1 MAVSASFKQTCP
13 SCEALVPI
21 KDGSLIGKKVDC
33 PKCKYRFVVE
43 DPVAKDKKAV
53 KGANGKAKP
62 KGEVEEVDEAVDEIE
77 VAPAEGGK
85 GASRVKANGSGAV
98 KKAPKRVIR
107 DDDEDEDEQGSKRAK
122 KKASSGKLILG
133 IGLAAVGVVVLA
145 VAALAVSGVFG
156 GGGKTDTPQGS
167 ASKGGAIT
175 PGGGAIKP
183 VGDSTEPENPLP
195 KTVKEKNKDPEPE
208 VVVESYRPGPAA
220 TVEHTNFLPLGAEN
234 VFHIRFKNLLDSP
247 IGKVAFKPGQFTNEE
262 FISRLGF
269 PIEPVDDVV
278 TAESYSDNW
287 TFMVI
292 HSLRPVNDMRP
303 LLRAMDLQE
312 WKQNP
317 NPHYRCYAVNKN
329 AAWLLAMK
337 QLALFVPSHVRNGQ
351 PTAGEG
357 ERLLLHLR
365 DPQTLIFAHR
375 EPMSQYLR
383 AGGKIEAWSA
393 NLNSGS
399 SSKTEPKQEPKGP
412 GNKFGPDGP
421 GNPGGG
427 AGSIPGPGN
436 PGGGYG
442 MPLPGNPGPTNPG
455 LPGGG
460 GDKPG
465 KTGGPGQGADQF
477 QQPGAADQFQQDPGR
492 TGGKDLPVTGDP
504 GQTGPRS
511 KPGRGGNPD
520 DQPGKDGPEQP
531 GVGGTPMEVQP
542 PRDPYKSDAYLTVKP
557 ALREMLLRVEKLAE
571 GEKLLFSSASYLRSA
586 LMRSKNA
593 DDFGRIRFRLRPLWD
608 VVNVLEEKTDRIEYV
623 ANALIMRD
631 FTTYCFQNGLACG
644 TEAEAKKLQTDLYE
658 VAGPEVVN
666 FFQKVVDHKV
676 ELIKP
681 EIPTYDPTQGGDPSA
696 PGIGPGF
703 PGPGVPPG
711 ASRSRPGPPGDTQ
724 FPGRGAPGMDQGGQ
738 PQPKKEEVKATAS
751 RIQIGL
757 AAKNVDF
764 TLDLVLGGQAMENM
778 RAALDLM
785 VAGLKAEV
793 DLAAGEDYRFALG
806 DAAKNLG
813 DKGLSKQQVPPG
825 TYPPGAFHRKLT
837 PTNRTTREPGNR
849 ISWMAAMLPYLG
861 HQTLYNRIN
870 FDSSWKDQQN
880 WLAARTLVPQF
891 LDPTYPLF
899 SRYCGQPG
907 MPLECAATHYVGIAG
922 VGLDSAEAL
931 AGDPAMLGKLGLFGY
946 ERMTTLEQIG
956 KARGRANT
964 VFMIRVPYDGPA
976 GVTPWMAGGGS
987 TVRNVPDKNSLE
999 PFLSTEANGER
1010 GTYVIMCD
1018 GSVRFLK
1025 KGMSDQVFKAI
1036 VTVDGP
1042 TPEDWSFD
1050 DDVPPIP
1057 RPVKPKS
1064 LDDKKNKPIPVP
1076 TGGTGKA
1083 VAGGKSPVTKESG
1096 KGIEQPQQQPP
1107 VGDAGA
1113 WKLQQHI
1120 KGGFVVMMPGK
1131 AQDTP
1136 GPNDGETKGGLFATD
1151 LDIKQTYIVRYDELP
1166 ADAKGKPLE
1175 EQVRALVDVIKK
1187 SMPENSKFHQMR
1199 TTLSQLPAVQLEV
1212 IGEKDDGIAVGRCC
1226 VVGNRVYLVFS
1237 TGDNLSPQSQTVQRL
1252 FDSFRITNNGLPD
1265 PKLGS
1270 PAPPPGG

>member
-1 MAVSASFKQTCP
+1 
-13 SCEALVPI
+13 LVPI
-21 KDGSLIGKKVDC
+21 KDGSLVGKKVDC
-33 PKCKYRFVVE
+33 PRCKYRFVVE

-53 KGANGKAKP
+53 KGANGKVKP
-62 KGEVEEVDEAVDEIE
+62 KSDVEEVEEAVDEVE
-77 VAPAEGGK
+77 VAEATNESG
-85 GASRVKANGSGAV
+85 SRVKANGKGAV

-107 DDDEDEDEQGSKRAK
+107 DEDEDEDEERGSKRGK
-122 KKASSGKLILG
+122 KSGGSGKLILG
-133 IGLAAVGVVVLA
+133 IGLAAVGLVVLA

-156 GGGKTDTPQGS
+156 GGGKTDTTQGS
-167 ASKGGAIT
+167 GSRSGGAIT
-175 PGGGAIKP
+175 PGGGTIKP
-183 VGDSTEPENPLP
+183 AGDSTESDNPPP
-195 KTVKEKNKDPEPE
+195 KTTKEKKDKEPEPE
-208 VVVESYRPGPAA
+208 LVVDTYRAGPAA
-220 TVEHTNFLPLGAEN
+220 TVENTNFLPLGSES
-234 VFHIRFKNLLDSP
+234 VFHIRFKNLLESP
-247 IGKVAFKPGQFTNEE
+247 IGKVAFRPGLFTNEE

-292 HSLRPVNDMRP
+292 HSLRPINDMRP
-303 LLRAMDLQE
+303 LMRAMDLQE

-317 NPHYRCYAVNKN
+317 NPHYKCYLVNKN

-337 QLALFVPSHVRNGQ
+337 QLALFVPSHIRNAQ

-383 AGGKIEAWSA
+383 AGGKIEAWAA
-393 NLNSGS
+393 NLKSGGKS
-399 SSKTEPKQEPKGP
+399 DPKQEPKGP
-412 GNKFGPDGP
+412 GDGLGPDGP
-421 GNPGGG
+421 SRPGGG
-427 AGSIPGPGN
+427 P
-436 PGGGYG
+436 G
-442 MPLPGNPGPTNPG
+442 MPLPGPPGPAGPG
-455 LPGGG
+455 GPGGG
-460 GDKPG
+460 SGMPLPGPPGPAGGGSGGPGDKTPG
-465 KTGGPGQGADQF
+465 KGGKGPGQGASLNDF
-477 QQPGAADQFQQDPGR
+477 NESEE
-492 TGGKDLPVTGDP
+492 DP
-504 GQTGPRS
+504 GQG
-511 KPGRGGNPD
+511 KKMPGGGKLPEDDPGQGKKFPGGKLPEDPTPD
-520 DQPGKDGPEQP
+520 QQGQ
-531 GVGGTPMEVQP
+531 GGTPAEIQP
-542 PRDPYKSDAYLTVKP
+542 PRDPYKSEAYITVKP
-557 ALREMLLRVEKLAE
+557 ALRDMLLRVEKHSE
-571 GEKLLFSSASYLRSA
+571 SEKLLFSSASYLRGA
-586 LMRSKNA
+586 LMRSKNP
-593 DDFGRIRFRLRPLWD
+593 DDFGRIRFRLRPIWD
-608 VVNVLEEKTDRIEYV
+608 VVNILEEKTDRLEYV
-623 ANALIMRD
+623 ANALLMRD
-631 FTTYCFQNGLACG
+631 FTSYSFPNALACG
-644 TEAEAKKLQTDLYE
+644 TDAEAKQLQTDLYD

-666 FFQKVVDHKV
+666 FFQQVVDHKV

-681 EIPTYDPTQGGDPSA
+681 ELPKFDPNQGGTDSPA
-696 PGIGPGF
+696 GPGPGVIGPGF
-703 PGPGVPPG
+703 GKGGIPGPGGV
-711 ASRSRPGPPGDTQ
+711 
-724 FPGRGAPGMDQGGQ
+724 PGMDPTGQ
-738 PQPKKEEVKATAS
+738 QPKKDEVKGS
-751 RIQIGL
+751 RIQITL
-757 AAKNVDF
+757 AAKSVDF
-764 TLDLVLGGQAMENM
+764 TLELVLGGQAMDNM
-778 RAALDLM
+778 RGALDLM
-785 VAGLKAEV
+785 VAGIKAEV
-793 DLAAGEDYRFALG
+793 DLAAGEDYRFVLG

-813 DKGLSKQQVPPG
+813 DKGLSKQHVPPG
-825 TYPPGAFHRKLT
+825 TYPPGAFPRKMS
-837 PTNRTTREPGNR
+837 PSNRTTRQPGNR
-849 ISWMAAMLPYLG
+849 ISWMAGMLPYLG

-870 FDSSWKDQQN
+870 FDSSWKDHDN

-922 VGLDSAEAL
+922 VGLDAAEAL

-946 ERMTTLEQIG
+946 DRMTTLEQIG
-956 KARGRANT
+956 KARGRSNT

-976 GVTPWMAGGGS
+976 GVTPWIAGGGS

-1025 KGMSDQVFKAI
+1025 KGMSDEVFKAI

-1042 TPEDWSFD
+1042 TPADWSFD

-1064 LDDKKNKPIPVP
+1064 QDDKKNKPIPVP

-1083 VAGGKSPVTKESG
+1083 VAGGGKSPTTKEGG
-1096 KGIEQPQQQPP
+1096 KGIEQPPPP
-1107 VGDAGA
+1107 VGDSGA
-1113 WKLQQHI
+1113 WKLQPHV

-1136 GPNDGETKGGLFATD
+1136 GPDGGDTKGGLVAIDF
-1151 LDIKQTYIVRYDELP
+1151 DIKQTYIVRYDELP

-1175 EQVRALVDVIKK
+1175 DQVRALVEVIKK
-1187 SMPENSKFHQMR
+1187 GMPENSKFNQTR

-1252 FDSFRITNNGLPD
+1252 FDSFRITNNGQAD

-1270 PAPPPGG
+1270 SPPPPGG